1 MVVESQ
7 HSENLGALGQG
18 IVTGF
23 LLLFAYYVTALGI
36 GYYTSTA
43 WVWAVSGLFVL
54 SSLFM
59 ILSVVLLVQRQRVSK
74 DFFVI
79 GSVILLLLV
88 IVAAASVVRGA
99 G

>member
-1 MVVESQ
+1 MVMESQ
-7 HSENLGALGQG
+7 HGEDLGAVGQG

-23 LLLFAYYVTALGI
+23 LLLFAAYLTALGTGFYAAPI
-36 GYYTSTA
+36 
-43 WVWAVSGLFVL
+43 WVWAISGLFVL
-54 SSLFM
+54 SSMFM
-59 ILSVVLLVQRQRVSK
+59 ILSLVMLVQRQRVSK

-88 IVAAASVVRGA
+88 IVAGACVVRGV

>member
-1 MVVESQ
+1 MESQ
-7 HSENLGALGQG
+7 HGENLGAVGQG

-23 LLLFAYYVTALGI
+23 LLLFAYYLMALGI
-36 GYYTSTA
+36 GFYASTI
-43 WVWAVSGLFVL
+43 WVWAISGLFVL

-59 ILSVVLLVQRQRVSK
+59 ILSVIMLVQRQRVSK

>member
-1 MVVESQ
+1 MVMESQ
-7 HSENLGALGQG
+7 HGENLGAVGQG

-23 LLLFAYYVTALGI
+23 LLLFAYYLMALGV
-36 GYYTSTA
+36 GSYVSTS
-43 WVWAVSGLFVL
+43 WVWAISGLFVL

-59 ILSVVLLVQRQRVSK
+59 ILSVVMLVQRQRVSK